1 MKQPFFLAGLRVF
14 YCGTMRNITAIVLS
28 VFNISAAP
36 VVIKSVHK
44 RPYKSRSERRER
56 DRRKHD
62 EASDYKFLWRMA
74 GGIGLLLL
82 LALGFAIKGA
92 TDGEIPPASLTEL
105 NQ

>member
-1 MKQPFFLAGLRVF
+1 
-14 YCGTMRNITAIVLS
+14 MRNITVTFLS
-28 VFNISAAP
+28 VFNIYAAP
-36 VVIKSVHK
+36 VVMKPVYK

-62 EASDYKFLWRMA
+62 EASDYKFLWRVA

-82 LALGFAIKGA
+82 LALGFAIKG
-92 TDGEIPPASLTEL
+92 TMDGEISSASLTER

>member
-1 MKQPFFLAGLRVF
+1 MKPI
-14 YCGTMRNITAIVLS
+14 Y
-28 VFNISAAP
+28 
-36 VVIKSVHK
+36 K
-44 RPYKSRSERRER
+44 RPYKSRRERRER

-62 EASDYKFLWRMA
+62 EASDYKFLLRVA

-92 TDGEIPPASLTEL
+92 TDGEISPASLTEH

>member
-1 MKQPFFLAGLRVF
+1 MK
-14 YCGTMRNITAIVLS
+14 
-28 VFNISAAP
+28 P
-36 VVIKSVHK
+36 VYK

-92 TDGEIPPASLTEL
+92 TDGEIPPASLTER